1 MHTHTPKQDALAALL
16 QNRVQIPILGINVKA
31 SILNMKPS
39 FLIYL
44 AILFVGTLIVYALMT
59 LDNSKSFIVGDHS
72 EWFWAMIQAIIL
84 LVSIFY
90 IYGQIEL
97 QRSSNTL
104 QLILQLR
111 QEWYTKKMLK
121 YRKGACDEYRAHKGE
136 VTDEEMSNAE
146 TEVANFFESMGT
158 LYKHLE
164 VPKGL
169 IWDLYAEHIE
179 HLWPM
184 LEKRIDQIR
193 KLPPPDTT
201 FFANFEGLWIDMRSY
216 SKERGAPSDKKTPD
230 EIDRYVERELRDL
243 VQDLL
248 DSD

>member
-104 QLILQLR
+104 QLI
-111 QEWYTKKMLK
+111 
-121 YRKGACDEYRAHKGE
+121 
-136 VTDEEMSNAE
+136 
-146 TEVANFFESMGT
+146 
-158 LYKHLE
+158 
-164 VPKGL
+164 
-169 IWDLYAEHIE
+169 
-179 HLWPM
+179 
-184 LEKRIDQIR
+184 
-193 KLPPPDTT
+193 
-201 FFANFEGLWIDMRSY
+201 
-216 SKERGAPSDKKTPD
+216 
-230 EIDRYVERELRDL
+230 
-243 VQDLL
+243 
-248 DSD
+248 

>member
-121 YRKGACDEYRAHKGE
+121 YRKGTCDE
-136 VTDEEMSNAE
+136 
-146 TEVANFFESMGT
+146 
-158 LYKHLE
+158 
-164 VPKGL
+164 
-169 IWDLYAEHIE
+169 
-179 HLWPM
+179 
-184 LEKRIDQIR
+184 
-193 KLPPPDTT
+193 
-201 FFANFEGLWIDMRSY
+201 
-216 SKERGAPSDKKTPD
+216 
-230 EIDRYVERELRDL
+230 
-243 VQDLL
+243 
-248 DSD
+248 